1 MGGRFFGQKHSCL
14 TFGENGSTTGSRSVE
29 IGDEV
34 FSFAFG
40 NGSFDLVERGSKLF
54 ERSFQFFRVGEEDI
68 VPHLWRRGCDARE
81 VSKAAGRQLGEIA
94 RRMRTFE
101 RCQHE
106 RIGNRVRQ
114 VRGERENRVVLRG
127 RKNHDARAD
136 PPPQRLDETH
146 AARRRAFVRREQGVS
161 VAEEVGSCVFDA

>member
-114 VRGERENRVVLRG
+114 VRGERENRVVLRV
-127 RKNHDARAD
+127 RRLLSWSVRVVQAR
-136 PPPQRLDETH
+136 
-146 AARRRAFVRREQGVS
+146 AARRSCASEPPICPTPTMLMLRASALRT
-161 VAEEVGSCVFDA
+161 